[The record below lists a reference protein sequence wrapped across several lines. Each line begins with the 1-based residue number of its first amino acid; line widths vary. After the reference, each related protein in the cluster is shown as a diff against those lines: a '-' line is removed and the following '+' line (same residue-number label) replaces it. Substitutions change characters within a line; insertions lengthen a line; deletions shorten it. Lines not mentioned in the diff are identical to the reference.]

1 MFDAALK
8 EKLNLLARRY
18 DYALVFEL
26 WTQIMKI
33 GAVQK
38 YFCNWRWT
46 PNMTI
51 AEALDCLD
59 DYFNGVENLLQMRL
73 EIRQAT
79 PEGKHKRIRKEN
91 LQRNCR

>member
-1 MFDAALK
+1 MDFTPDREKLLKKMFEAALK

-33 GAVQK
+33 GAVQT
-38 YFCNWRWT
+38 YFCKWGWT

-59 DYFNGVENLLQMRL
+59 DYCNGLEAQLQESQAMRNSKQQEN
-73 EIRQAT
+73 
-79 PEGKHKRIRKEN
+79 
-91 LQRNCR
+91 